1 MEQLRNYIYMDMAGI
16 DSLLFQ
22 ITSESV
28 ETSSI
33 QTTNRKQVVQMEVL
47 AFQNLL
53 KNFLMQMSVFLVR

>member
-1 MEQLRNYIYMDMAGI
+1 MTMEQLRNYIYMDMTGI

-33 QTTNRKQVVQMEVL
+33 QTTNRKTGGANGSIGFSEL
-47 AFQNLL
+47 EKTF
-53 KNFLMQMSVFLVR
+53 